1 MPDDFKEE
9 KMPHCKVIAIGEV
22 LMDIFPGYERIG
34 GAPFN
39 FAYHLLKMDVPVCLI
54 TRIGQD
60 SLGQRIANLMEL
72 NGFDLQ
78 FVQRDEH
85 HQTGKVNVTLNS
97 QGNPTFDILADMAYD
112 YIEVNDNI
120 LNAVQ
125 QKPDLIY
132 FGTLAQRTDKGHDV
146 IQDILAARE
155 PNTRCLYDVN
165 LRPGGWREKVVKA
178 SLSACDA
185 LKVNDEE
192 LEKIKVMLDFSGSDP
207 DVIDF
212 LMHEYQIDFISL
224 TKGKAGS
231 ALFTLNGVYELANT
245 PLDIAGDTVGAGD
258 AYASML
264 ALGYINKWPP
274 AQIVETAAALA
285 RRVCGIKGA
294 IPAEAG
300 FYDGLKKN
308 EKGSA

>member
-1 MPDDFKEE
+1 MLPV
-9 KMPHCKVIAIGEV
+9 KVIAIGEV

-112 YIEVNDNI
+112 YIEVNDDI

-132 FGTLAQRTDKGHDV
+132 FGTLAQRTDNGHDV

-165 LRPGGWREKVVKA
+165 LRPGGWSEKVVKA

-207 DVIDF
+207 DFIDY

-245 PLDIAGDTVGAGD
+245 PLVIAGDTVGAGD
-258 AYASML
+258 AYTSML

-300 FYDGLKKN
+300 FYDGLMKN
-308 EKGSA
+308 EKGTA